1 MRPGQRFGLSAIEK
15 RDVWSRWKAGQSLHE
30 IGALLETDDSKLAR
44 RVYEALAAIE
54 QRLLSPIEP
63 GSDEEKALKTAQKL
77 LTVIKAEKL
86 DQQA

>member
-1 MRPGQRFGLSAIEK
+1 MYSWQY
-15 RDVWSRWKAGQSLHE
+15 DY

-77 LTVIKAEKL
+77 LAIIKTEKL
-86 DQQA
+86 DHKLNDPLKGV